1 MLFWRKIHF
10 VVIYAL
16 LCRAKLTQ
24 TSCLWSKSAKYH
36 VCGSSCALF
45 RLHTDANSILLHH
58 LLPPPPP
65 LTLPLPLQL
74 PLPPPPLLLLPLR
87 FYLFNNPQIEL
98 CKHIVINSCSC
109 RGYLS
114 KQGTRLKGWNRWWW
128 CRWWWWWWWWCWWW
142 WWSNVL
148 HRNIYVWH
156 FATLEEEPRRGIKK
170 SKQVKFS
177 FQALVCLWPEQADP
191 CLLCRQVRGVKS
203 FLRFQ
208 LFRKN
213 LHLFIFS
220 IATRANYICSYILN

>member
-45 RLHTDANSILLHH
+45 RLHTAANSILLHH
-58 LLPPPPP
+58 LLPPP
-65 LTLPLPLQL
+65 PLPLQL

-114 KQGTRLKGWNRWWW
+114 KQGTRLKGWNRWGWW
-128 CRWWWWWWWWCWWW
+128 L
-142 WWSNVL
+142 WWSNIL
-148 HRNIYVWH
+148 HRNLCVT
-156 FATLEEEPRRGIKK
+156 FCNSGGGTKK
-170 SKQVKFS
+170 KNQE
-177 FQALVCLWPEQADP
+177 EQA
-191 CLLCRQVRGVKS
+191 S
-203 FLRFQ
+203 EI
-208 LFRKN
+208 LFPGAGLSLTGTSGPLSTMPTSQR
-213 LHLFIFS
+213 
-220 IATRANYICSYILN
+220 CQILPQISAF

>member
-10 VVIYAL
+10 VVIYTL

-24 TSCLWSKSAKYH
+24 TSCLWSKSDKYH
-36 VCGSSCALF
+36 VSGSSCALF

-128 CRWWWWWWWWCWWW
+128 CRWW
-142 WWSNVL
+142 SNIL
-148 HRNIYVWH
+148 HRNLCVT
-156 FATLEEEPRRGIKK
+156 FCNSGGGIKK
-170 SKQVKFS
+170 KRASKWNSLSRRWFVFDRNKRTLVYYADKSEVANPSSDFS
-177 FQALVCLWPEQADP
+177 VLA
-191 CLLCRQVRGVKS
+191 
-203 FLRFQ
+203 
-208 LFRKN
+208 N
-213 LHLFIFS
+213 
-220 IATRANYICSYILN
+220 NYICSYSQLPPG